1 MPLGSNPGGAD
12 LTKLDFKKL
21 GKAFGTAQGRNN
33 AKRQGVALKV
43 NKEQLRKMKLSALA
57 PRLTIR
63 VKAFEDEDEDQDE

>member
-12 LTKLDFKKL
+12 LSKIDLEKL
-21 GKAFGTAQGRNN
+21 GKAFGTAKGRNN
-33 AKRQGVALKV
+33 AKKNGVTLKV

-63 VKAFEDEDEDQDE
+63 VRAFEDEDEDQDE